1 MKARTPR
8 PAGSGA
14 PRFLRPLLWIAGAA
28 LAVLIILRVVF
39 NISLGFFFQTRLSL
53 RPTALTLADIRS
65 MEFLI
70 TAEYF
75 GEVIGTARDYFVRRA
90 VPDTETL
97 LLRLMNEGRRDEAG
111 LSPVEGTLL
120 NAVRAALIKRN
131 GMSTRIAERLAEV
144 PNVLEMVKPE
154 FQANHLNGAFADA
167 LVEVLLEKRDIAYL
181 ARGRVTAGY
190 DLAKLDESRYF
201 YCRDSETVYLQA
213 EPEILAKEINPW
225 FIFDPKNELTV
236 KGFEIISQSGIDL
249 EEEDSLDFINAVKEE
264 CRRRL
269 QEDALRTGLRE
280 RARSSA
286 EETIDNLFRIF
297 NPSVKSVKVLD
308 REEFEK
314 FRAACPDGRGRRN

>member
-14 PRFLRPLLWIAGAA
+14 PRLLRPLLWIVGLAA
-28 LAVLIILRVVF
+28 AVLLILRLVF

-53 RPTALTLADIRS
+53 RPTALTLTDIRS

-97 LLRLMNEGRRDEAG
+97 LLRLMNESRPKEAD
-111 LSPVEGTLL
+111 LSPVETTLL
-120 NAVRAALIKRN
+120 NSVRATLIKRN
-131 GMSTRIAERLAEV
+131 GVSTRLAERLAEV
-144 PNVLEMVKPE
+144 SNVLELVKPE
-154 FQANHLNGAFADA
+154 FQANHFNGDFAEA

-190 DLAKLDESRYF
+190 DLSKLDEGKYL
-201 YCRDSETVYLQA
+201 YCRETGAVYLQA

-225 FIFDPKNELTV
+225 FIYDPKNALSV

-297 NPSVKSVKVLD
+297 NPAVKSVKVLG

-314 FRAACPDGRGRRN
+314 MRAACPDGGGRRN

>member
-1 MKARTPR
+1 MSARTPR
-8 PAGSGA
+8 PAGSGP
-14 PRFLRPLLWIAGAA
+14 PRFLRPLLWIAG
-28 LAVLIILRVVF
+28 LAVAGLIILKLVF

-75 GEVIGTARDYFVRRA
+75 GEVIGTARDYFVRRG
-90 VPDTETL
+90 VPETETL
-97 LLRLMNEGRRDEAG
+97 LLRLMNESRLNEAR
-111 LSPVEGTLL
+111 LTPVEETLL
-120 NAVRAALIKRN
+120 NAVRAALIKRT
-131 GMSTRIAERLAEV
+131 GMSPRMAERVADL
-144 PNVLEMVKPE
+144 PSLLEMVKPE
-154 FQANHLNGAFADA
+154 FQANHLNSVFAEA
-167 LVEVLLEKRDIAYL
+167 LVEVLLERRDIAYL

-190 DLAKLDESRYF
+190 DLSRLDEAGYF
-201 YCRDSETVYLQA
+201 FCRDSGTVYLRA

-225 FIFDPKNELTV
+225 FIYDPGKSLTV

-297 NPSVKSVKVLD
+297 NPAVKSV
-308 REEFEK
+308 
-314 FRAACPDGRGRRN
+314 